1 MERHHIL
8 WVAKSYTLPENGI
21 RPHSHP
27 FCHMLYAVKGEASF
41 SCGSENFTFRT
52 GDIILVPRDV
62 KHSYQNKTEEIFEY
76 LEIKFAPD
84 HNFEERLNL
93 DAPILSREPLAES
106 LFSQIVN
113 EYEDA
118 GHASEEATASYLDAL
133 LHIITQESRKKS
145 AKSSRYI
152 DITGFSPLSV
162 RIISYLEEHFEENL
176 SLDTLAEDLGYNKS
190 YLCKAFHDDTD
201 ATILDTLNM
210 IRIRRAAELL
220 TYSDRALAQ
229 VSDDCGFT
237 SVSHFTHVFRKYTGI
252 TPGQC
257 RRAFPPN
264 IMFGPTDIKTSSGAH
279 PDRFMRSILAG
290 KNY

>member
-21 RPHSHP
+21 KSHSHP
-27 FCHMLYAVKGEASF
+27 FCHMLYAAKGEAAF
-41 SCGSENFTFRT
+41 CCGNENFTFRE
-52 GDIILVPRDV
+52 GEVILVPKDV
-62 KHSYQNKTEEIFEY
+62 KHSYKNETDRIFEY
-76 LEIKFAPD
+76 LEIKFAPG

-93 DAPILSREPLAES
+93 PGVIRSDEKLAGS
-106 LFSQIVN
+106 LFTQIVSD
-113 EYEDA
+113 YEDA

-133 LHIITQESRKKS
+133 LHVITSESRKKS
-145 AKSSRYI
+145 SKSSRYI

-162 RIISYLEEHFEENL
+162 RIISYLEEHFQENF
-176 SLDTLAEDLGYNKS
+176 SLDTLAEDLQYNKT
-190 YLCKAFHDDTD
+190 YLCKAFRDDTG

-229 VSDDCGFT
+229 VSEDCGFGT
-237 SVSHFTHVFRKYTGI
+237 VSHFNHVFRKYTGI

-257 RRAFPPN
+257 RRAFPAN
-264 IMFGPTDIKTSSGAH
+264 ILFGPTDLKLSAGDR